1 MRGRE
6 YTLASGEDRLLHVGR
21 HPAVNAVADDVVE
34 PPHGEIHAPNV
45 LIDELDVVH
54 AEFPYP
60 QTSVLDLR
68 GRQIDSHR
76 PRPGI
81 GRREREQVARGCT
94 TDLQHA
100 RGGHFRRLQSE
111 DPSEG
116 RKVSRRRLRVG
127 KRLVR
132 RLVVGRP

>member
-34 PPHGEIHAPNV
+34 LPQRGEIHAPNV

-100 RGGHFRRLQSE
+100 RVDTSG
-111 DPSEG
+111 
-116 RKVSRRRLRVG
+116 VSNPKTQARAARCPG
-127 KRLVR
+127 ADC
-132 RLVVGRP
+132 GWANDSYGASS